1 MNILHIIATLA
12 PRYGGPSKACI
23 EMARAVALRG
33 HHVSIY
39 TTNLDGDGVLPVPL
53 DRPVLDN
60 GVEIRYFSIQ
70 PPKFW
75 GTSWPMAQA
84 LKKDLADY
92 DIAHVHSLYQ
102 FHDLIAGS
110 VCRNK
115 RIAYIIR
122 PHGSLDPFLYRRHRA
137 RKTIMENWFENRN
150 IKGASAIHFTT
161 DEEMELAKPHIFST
175 PGVVVPNGLNL
186 KDYAD
191 LPPLGSFRDRY
202 PSLSGKKIILFLGRI
217 NFKKGFDILVP
228 AFAKVFKTFTDIHL
242 VIAGPDNDGYGQ
254 KVKGWL
260 EEYNLTN
267 NATFTG
273 MLRGR
278 GKLAAFRDAEMF
290 VLPSYTE
297 NFGISV
303 LEAMACGVPVVISD
317 KVNIWREVKNGNAG
331 LVVSTKAD
339 DFAESM
345 EKLLLDS
352 DLGKKMGQRGQYL
365 VKQYYQ
371 WEAIGKKLEDVYVS
385 LLHKTK

>member
-1 MNILHIIATLA
+1 
-12 PRYGGPSKACI
+12 
-23 EMARAVALRG
+23 
-33 HHVSIY
+33 
-39 TTNLDGDGVLPVPL
+39 
-53 DRPVLDN
+53 
-60 GVEIRYFSIQ
+60 
-70 PPKFW
+70 
-75 GTSWPMAQA
+75 
-84 LKKDLADY
+84 
-92 DIAHVHSLYQ
+92 
-102 FHDLIAGS
+102 
-110 VCRNK
+110 
-115 RIAYIIR
+115 
-122 PHGSLDPFLYRRHRA
+122 
-137 RKTIMENWFENRN
+137 MENWFENRN